1 MQTNRE
7 EKIINLINL
16 SRALKK
22 ALHDAVV
29 HAIIAHA
36 QQVFLNAG
44 AEVKVTLEPWSPL
57 PGNNCCWK
65 QIDTVVLQPINHL
78 VPLHCTKL
86 PPYICDDC
94 WVESVATPR
103 RRNHESAA
111 IKQLVWLPA

>member
-29 HAIIAHA
+29 HAIIVHA

-44 AEVKVTLEPWSPL
+44 AEVKLTLNRVMIIRDFCGFLKMAFRDKLKVSSPKKN
-57 PGNNCCWK
+57 PQFEFYDW
-65 QIDTVVLQPINHL
+65 P
-78 VPLHCTKL
+78 
-86 PPYICDDC
+86 
-94 WVESVATPR
+94 
-103 RRNHESAA
+103 AA
-111 IKQLVWLPA
+111 LRLGRKN